1 MPWCLASG
9 KPRASHFGPEPSLFW
24 AGFHRPSRKAVRWD
38 VFFGFDKERTV
49 KASLNWWAFDI
60 FSSFPSL
67 SACWFISW
75 YRWFQ
80 FCSDGVPPFLLGY
93 PLHAKSL
100 GCNTAK
106 KHTTHR
112 RKSEE
117 SLPQR
122 PGDLRNGVVGG
133 PGVCL
138 LTPACLGQGAG
149 KNFQMSILSSH
160 LKFFQPFKNVESVL
174 TPRAEPHQKAGWTG
188 PQSVVYWPR
197 HKRLTFVH
205 IDP

>member
-1 MPWCLASG
+1 MASG

-38 VFFGFDKERTV
+38 VFLVSTRKEQSKQVLTDEH
-49 KASLNWWAFDI
+49 LT
-60 FSSFPSL
+60 FSRL
-67 SACWFISW
+67 
-75 YRWFQ
+75 
-80 FCSDGVPPFLLGY
+80 FLLLVLVGLLADTDDSNSAQMES
-93 PLHAKSL
+93 PHFSWVTRFTLKALAVTRPRSTPRT
-100 GCNTAK
+100 G
-106 KHTTHR
+106 

-138 LTPACLGQGAG
+138 LTPACLGQGAV

-160 LKFFQPFKNVESVL
+160 LKFFQLFKNVESVL

-188 PQSVVYWPR
+188 PQSVVY
-197 HKRLTFVH
+197 
-205 IDP
+205 

>member
-112 RKSEE
+112 KEVGREPAAATRGLKERRRG
-117 SLPQR
+117 R
-122 PGDLRNGVVGG
+122 PWG
-133 PGVCL
+133 L
-138 LTPACLGQGAG
+138 LVDAR
-149 KNFQMSILSSH
+149 MS
-160 LKFFQPFKNVESVL
+160 
-174 TPRAEPHQKAGWTG
+174 WTG
-188 PQSVVYWPR
+188 CREKLPDEY
-197 HKRLTFVH
+197 FVLSFK
-205 IDP
+205 IFSTI